1 MKFVFLHCI
10 LYNDLGEFMKKVKR
24 KVNRK
29 RIIIVVLIPLICI
42 ALLIANFT
50 SIRLSI
56 KGYHKEDKKV
66 VLKLEKDDI
75 KDILDYD
82 QIIDISKWNK
92 VKNDSHYL
100 LYDKYYRA
108 SKESVKKVVYYIDSY
123 YERMEDL
130 NYLGYTTDVLFNN
143 SDIYTI
149 SNLDTLISAS
159 VPYKKAKKY
168 LAIKGAQIKDIK
180 EYVDSGLKP
189 LKAVLTVSYPGI
201 DSSKRGD
208 RTYTI
213 EDPANMLVLI
223 KNGFSVPSDYVP
235 SDLRDVNIPY
245 ESEVGQLRDEAATA
259 LENMYKDGLKK
270 GYSIAIKSSYRSYET
285 QLAVYNEYFAMYDAA
300 YAASLVSTPGSS
312 EHQCGLSVD
321 LTSQSVLD
329 GEYGTFGESPDYDW
343 VEENAYKYGFIL
355 RFPENAGDRTG
366 ATNEPWHFRYV
377 GKEAA
382 KEIHDKGWILE
393 DYIEHHGFAYN
404 LRLN

>member
-1 MKFVFLHCI
+1 MI
-10 LYNDLGEFMKKVKR
+10 LGEFMKKVKR

-29 RIIIVVLIPLICI
+29 RIAIVVLIPVICI

-82 QIIDISKWNK
+82 QIIDISKWDK

-108 SKESVKKVVYYIDSY
+108 SKKSVKKVVYYIDSY

-143 SDIYTI
+143 SDVYTI

-168 LAIKGAQIKDIK
+168 LAIKGEQIKDIK

-189 LKAVLTVSYPGI
+189 LKAVLTVSYPGL
-201 DSSKRGD
+201 DSSKRDD
-208 RTYTI
+208 RTYII
-213 EDPANMLVLI
+213 EDPSNMLVLI

-245 ESEVGQLRDEAATA
+245 ESEVGQLRDCAATA
-259 LENMYKDGLKK
+259 LENMYKDGLKQ

-285 QLAVYNEYFAMYDAA
+285 QSAVYNEYFAMYDAA
-300 YAASLVSTPGSS
+300 YAASLFSVPGSS

-321 LTSQSVLD
+321 LTSQSVMD
-329 GEYGTFGESPDYDW
+329 GTYGTFGETPDYNW

-377 GKEAA
+377 GKETA

-393 DYIEHHGFAYN
+393 DYIEHHGFSYN

>member
-1 MKFVFLHCI
+1 
-10 LYNDLGEFMKKVKR
+10 MKKVKR

-189 LKAVLTVSYPGI
+189 LKAVLTVSYPSI
-201 DSSKRGD
+201 DSSKRDD

>member
-1 MKFVFLHCI
+1 MA
-10 LYNDLGEFMKKVKR
+10 KKKR
-24 KVNRK
+24 KVNTK
-29 RIIIVVLIPLICI
+29 RIAIVALIPVVCI
-42 ALLIANFT
+42 ALMIANFT

-66 VLKLEKDDI
+66 VLELEKEDI
-75 KDILDYD
+75 KDILQYD
-82 QIIDISKWNK
+82 QIINISKWDK
-92 VKNDSHYL
+92 VKNDAHYL
-100 LYDKYYRA
+100 LYDEYYRA
-108 SKESVKKVVYYIDSY
+108 SKKSVKKVVYYIDSY

-130 NYLGYTTDVLFNN
+130 NYLGYTKDILFKN
-143 SDIYTI
+143 SDVYTI

-201 DSSKRGD
+201 DSSKRDD

-213 EDPANMLVLI
+213 EDPSNMLVLI

-245 ESEVGQLRDEAATA
+245 QSEVGQLRDEAATA
-259 LENMYKDGLKK
+259 LENMYKDGLKQ
-270 GYSIAIKSSYRSYET
+270 GYSIAIKSSYRSY
-285 QLAVYNEYFAMYDAA
+285 AMYDAA
-300 YAASLVSTPGSS
+300 YAASLVSIPGSS

-321 LTSQSVLD
+321 LTSQSVMD
-329 GEYGTFGESPDYDW
+329 GTYGTFGETSDYNW

-355 RFPENAGDRTG
+355 RFPENTGARTG

-393 DYIEHHGFAYN
+393 DYIEHHGFTYN
-404 LRLN
+404 LHLN

>member
-1 MKFVFLHCI
+1 MA
-10 LYNDLGEFMKKVKR
+10 KKKR
-24 KVNRK
+24 KVNTK
-29 RIIIVVLIPLICI
+29 RIAIVALIPVVCI
-42 ALLIANFT
+42 ALMIANFT

-66 VLKLEKDDI
+66 VLELEKEDI
-75 KDILDYD
+75 KDILQYD
-82 QIIDISKWNK
+82 QIINISKWDK
-92 VKNDSHYL
+92 VKNDAHYL
-100 LYDKYYRA
+100 LYDEYYRA
-108 SKESVKKVVYYIDSY
+108 SKKSVKKVVYYIDSY

-130 NYLGYTTDVLFNN
+130 NYLGYTKDILFKN
-143 SDIYTI
+143 SDVYTI

-201 DSSKRGD
+201 DSSKRDD

-213 EDPANMLVLI
+213 EDPSNMLVLI

-245 ESEVGQLRDEAATA
+245 QSEVGQLRDEAATA
-259 LENMYKDGLKK
+259 LENMYKDGLKQ
-270 GYSIAIKSSYRSYET
+270 GYSIAIKSSYRSYDT

-300 YAASLVSTPGSS
+300 YAASLVSIPGSS

-321 LTSQSVLD
+321 LTSQSVMD
-329 GEYGTFGESPDYDW
+329 GTYGTFGETSDYNW

-355 RFPENAGDRTG
+355 RFPENTGARTG
-366 ATNEPWHFRYV
+366 ATNEPWHFRYSS
-377 GKEAA
+377 
-382 KEIHDKGWILE
+382 
-393 DYIEHHGFAYN
+393 
-404 LRLN
+404 